1 MGKEITLGDNY
12 HANVGKCC
20 YGHVQGHDDYYGY
33 NFSSRIEKHFKTLE
47 EAKAWAE
54 EENDTPTK
62 NRKPIQKKKT
72 TKSN

>member
-1 MGKEITLGDNY
+1 MEKEITLGDNY

-20 YGHVQGHDDYYGY
+20 YGHVQGHDYYYGY

-54 EENDTPTK
+54 EENDTLKK
-62 NRKPIQKKKT
+62 NENQFNKKKT
-72 TKSN
+72 KSN